1 MADMK
6 RAGLNPMLAAKLGPA
21 ASGSGAM
28 ASIPDFG
35 QAVSRGAQA
44 ASSSAQANKVRAEE
58 QLVKVNTSIRRLDK
72 LVKQLKDVPAA
83 RVAGFKDRIVS
94 IVIKDL
100 DSLVEIAGANESFAL
115 PTKTL
120 ESLENSLKGLKQS
133 SRTVFMEV
141 MGGLDKTA
149 KEILRGLLNAKEL
162 LQEIK

>member
-1 MADMK
+1 M
-6 RAGLNPMLAAKLGPA
+6 
-21 ASGSGAM
+21 
-28 ASIPDFG
+28 
-35 QAVSRGAQA
+35 
-44 ASSSAQANKVRAEE
+44 
-58 QLVKVNTSIRRLDK
+58 
-72 LVKQLKDVPAA
+72 
-83 RVAGFKDRIVS
+83 
-94 IVIKDL
+94 
-100 DSLVEIAGANESFAL
+100 VEIAGANESFAL